1 MNREGLPEMFN
12 NVPED
17 IIRIVEERIFLVSER
32 SPEGTSDYHIA
43 MYVACQFAYDIATS
57 GTK

>member
-1 MNREGLPEMFN
+1 MNREGLPEIFK

-17 IIRIVEERIFLVSER
+17 IIRIVESRILEIESLEVS
-32 SPEGTSDYHIA
+32 SYHAA
-43 MYVACQFAYDIATS
+43 MYVACQFAYDIATG